1 MYLDAKHFKALTLQM
16 QNILKHLH
24 YFRGT
29 RKALICIEVG
39 MPIDNISGQAAA
51 IMSLSL
57 QPGLKTKLNAPE
69 VSACSHEFTHPE
81 YNSHPNRTAT

>member
-29 RKALICIEVG
+29 RKVG